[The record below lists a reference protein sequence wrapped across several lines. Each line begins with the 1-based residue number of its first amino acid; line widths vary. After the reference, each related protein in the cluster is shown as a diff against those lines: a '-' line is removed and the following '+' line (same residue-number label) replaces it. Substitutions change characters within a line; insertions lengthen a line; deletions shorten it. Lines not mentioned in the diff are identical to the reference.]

1 MTFVGR
7 KNAQGDG
14 LARFSTTA
22 KTTGIWIGMVLAIDA
37 LLLILFLRWAYVEHN
52 HMTDSIFYGHSRFSS
67 VDGSLME
74 SWGYIKEA
82 SIICLAVYAFKKT
95 AEFFYAAYAVLFVA
109 ILADDSFS
117 LHEAVSGW
125 LSSPSLLGKY
135 SDIPAAFLVSGVPLA
150 LAAFGFFRLS
160 SGRRM
165 PGFMLLAS
173 FGLMAFFA
181 VVVDNLHELLI
192 GSQHFQTASSFV
204 EDGGELVSLTVIL
217 AVWRAYMSSIVP
229 QGRVATPH
237 ADLAGGYTVSR

>member
-1 MTFVGR
+1 
-7 KNAQGDG
+7 

-22 KTTGIWIGMVLAIDA
+22 KTTSIWIGMVLAIDA
-37 LLLILFLRWAYVEHN
+37 LLLILFLRWAYVEHS
-52 HMTDSIFYGHSRFSS
+52 HMTDSIFYGHLRFSS

-82 SIICLAVYAFKKT
+82 SIICLAIYAFKKT
-95 AEFFYAAYAVLFVA
+95 KEFFYAAYAVLFVSV
-109 ILADDSFS
+109 LADDSLS
-117 LHEAVSGW
+117 LHETISGW

-135 SDIPAAFLVSGVPLA
+135 GNIPAAFLVSGVPLA
-150 LAAFGFFRLS
+150 LAAFGFIRLP
-160 SGRRM
+160 SGRKM
-165 PGFMLLAS
+165 PGLMLLGS

-217 AVWRAYMSSIVP
+217 AVWRAYMRSIVP
-229 QGRVATPH
+229 QKSAAGPQAAAAGRRTTSQQIAN
-237 ADLAGGYTVSR
+237 

>member
-1 MTFVGR
+1 M
-7 KNAQGDG
+7 
-14 LARFSTTA
+14 ARFSDTA
-22 KTTGIWIGMVLAIDA
+22 KTTGVWIGMVLAIDA
-37 LLLILFLRWAYVEHN
+37 LLLILFVRWAYVEH
-52 HMTDSIFYGHSRFSS
+52 HHITDSIFYGQQRFSS

-95 AEFFYAAYAVLFVA
+95 KEFFYAAYAVLFASV
-109 ILADDSFS
+109 LADDSLR
-117 LHEAVSGW
+117 LHEAISVW

-150 LAAFGFFRLS
+150 LAALGFFRLS
-160 SGRRM
+160 SGRKM
-165 PGFMLLAS
+165 PGFMLLGG

-192 GSQHFQTASSFV
+192 GSEHFQTASSFV

-217 AVWRAYMSSIVP
+217 AVWRAYAWSIGP
-229 QGRVATPH
+229 HKRVARPQ
-237 ADLAGGYTVSR
+237 AAVAGRRTASE